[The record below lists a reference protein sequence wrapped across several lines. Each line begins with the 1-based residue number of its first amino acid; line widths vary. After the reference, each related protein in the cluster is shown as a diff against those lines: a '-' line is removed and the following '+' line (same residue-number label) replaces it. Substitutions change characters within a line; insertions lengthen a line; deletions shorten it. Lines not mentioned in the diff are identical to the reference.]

1 MEGAKWNRENKVIG
15 ESVPKVLHDTMP
27 VVSLLN
33 KARPLLELYQAKV
46 TTSLGLNLANPVLW
60 ILLILTDV
68 VDTLQKRRD
77 SKHTA
82 LPLPRL

>member
-33 KARPLLELYQAKV
+33 KARPLLELYQEAKV
-46 TTSLGLNLANPVLW
+46 QHQKRTPLANPVL
-60 ILLILTDV
+60 
-68 VDTLQKRRD
+68 
-77 SKHTA
+77 
-82 LPLPRL
+82 